1 MGFSQRPADHG
12 EILAE
17 HEHFPAVDVTVASDH
32 PVSQIGAVLPQGAA
46 PACFE
51 DIEFLETALVQ
62 KQQDPFSGRE
72 LALGVLAADF
82 VRSPAAVDSALN
94 RSRVWI
100 VRLYCT
106 SMISPVFSFFEN
118 PGLITGFGSGPAEQI
133 CKDQNMGDPDI
144 PPNYDIALL
153 NHICG
158 DCQWI
163 CGAAG
168 TFQSG
173 TGHCR

>member
-106 SMISPVFSFFEN
+106 SMISPVFSFFE
-118 PGLITGFGSGPAEQI
+118 IRGSSPDLGPDRLNRSVKI
-133 CKDQNMGDPDI
+133 KI
-144 PPNYDIALL
+144 WVIRIFPPIMTLPFSTISA
-153 NHICG
+153 G